1 MTDDIFSPTK
11 KNKIDNQR
19 TAVRYTS
26 SCNKAIVILK
36 KLFMPTKFI
45 NIKVIDISSQGA
57 RIFSKYK
64 FKRKTKIIFKITIRG
79 GLTWATPAKIVRLYD
94 NQEFGVTFDCKQH
107 DLIDEIMNSEDDF
120 SVSHLVI
127 NGKIY

>member
-11 KNKIDNQR
+11 KSKTDNQR

-26 SCNKAIVILK
+26 SCNKAIVIIK
-36 KLFMPTKFI
+36 KFFMPTKFI

-57 RIFSKYK
+57 RLSSKYK
-64 FKRKTKIIFKITIRG
+64 FKRKTKIIFKIKIKG
-79 GLTWATPAKIVRLYD
+79 GLTWETPAKIIRLYD
-94 NQEFGVTFDCKQH
+94 HQEFGVTFDHKQH
-107 DLIDEIMNSEDDF
+107 DLIDQIMHSEDDF